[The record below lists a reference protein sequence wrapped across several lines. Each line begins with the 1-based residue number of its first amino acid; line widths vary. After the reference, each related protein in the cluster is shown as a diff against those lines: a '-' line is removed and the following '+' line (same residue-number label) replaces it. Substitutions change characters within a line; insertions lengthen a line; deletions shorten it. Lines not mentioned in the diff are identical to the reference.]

1 MTLGELAILLPLV
14 ALCLWLTLFLFTL
27 LDHFIYRGT
36 YGHFLLGLDAI
47 ERQAGTSDA
56 ALAATARH
64 MREART
70 PYLARYL
77 RNAASRPVPARL
89 AAEEY
94 IARVGIGMLT
104 ARAAET
110 RRRRRATQLVALYAL
125 SRTCNPAALPLLESA
140 LASERQVLAYAALD
154 MLDIHGS
161 HGAAEV
167 LLHALEGGVL
177 PASRIATHLEHFR
190 VDLTE
195 LYVAWLQAGHP
206 RSRYWIAYLLGKTPY
221 SDRTDRILVGLLS
234 DPAPDVRKMALSAL
248 AAIDAPQL
256 QAHAIGMLDD
266 PVFFVRTQ
274 AARILARF
282 PAAPVVNALARRLS
296 DESDAVQLAV
306 KRSLVELGA
315 VTLEHLAPVRDAAEG
330 PPDDTIA
337 QITQSILHA
346 QGDAGVASGS
356 ISPVEV
362 SHAR

>member
-1 MTLGELAILLPLV
+1 MSLGELAVLLPLV

-47 ERQAGTSDA
+47 ERQAGGSDA
-56 ALAATARH
+56 ALAAVARH

-70 PYLARYL
+70 RYLARYL
-77 RNAASRPVPARL
+77 RNAASRPMPARI
-89 AAEEY
+89 AADEY
-94 IARVGIGMLT
+94 IARIGVGTLK

-110 RRRRRATQLVALYAL
+110 RPRRRATQLVALYAL
-125 SRTCNPAALPLLESA
+125 SRTGDPAALPLLERA

-161 HGAAEV
+161 EGAAEV
-167 LLHALEGGVL
+167 LLRALESGVL

-195 LYVAWLQAGHP
+195 LYVARLQAGHP
-206 RSRYWIAYLLGKTPY
+206 KSRYWIAYLLGKTPY
-221 SDRTDRILVGLLS
+221 GGRTGRILEELLS
-234 DPAPDVRKMALSAL
+234 DPAPDVRKMALSTL
-248 AAIDAPQL
+248 AAIDAPEL
-256 QAHAIGMLDD
+256 QAHAIRMLDD

-282 PAAPVVNALARRLS
+282 PVAPVVNALARSLS
-296 DESDAVQLAV
+296 DEHDAVQLAV
-306 KRSLVELGA
+306 KRSLVELGT
-315 VTLEHLAPVRDAAEG
+315 VTLEHLPSACQAAG
-330 PPDDTIA
+330 GRPDDTIA
-337 QITQSILHA
+337 QITNSILHV
-346 QGDAGVASGS
+346 QGDVDVASGPM
-356 ISPVEV
+356 SPAEV